1 MAVFI
6 VTVTFRKEGEKKMTR
21 FVINQEMTMISTV
34 EQLGSVYLLDNK
46 IRAKAFNVNDVVT
59 SNNVLAEY
67 PSNEIAKQAFSE
79 FLNWTW
85 YEKSNAFIFPGWDEQ
100 EQKLTSHNMLPIA

>member
-1 MAVFI
+1 
-6 VTVTFRKEGEKKMTR
+6 MTR
-21 FVINQEMTMISTV
+21 FVINQAMTMISTV

-59 SNNVLAEY
+59 SNNLLAEY
-67 PSNEIAKQAFSE
+67 PSNEIAKQAFSL

-85 YEKSNAFIFPGWDEQ
+85 YEKTNAFIFPEWDY
-100 EQKLTSHNMLPIA
+100 QKQVLTSHIMLPIA